1 MQESLP
7 MQDCEVKN
15 KKKDLKDSKQ
25 QGGLSQE
32 TKQIL
37 KEEDWNYSQARG
49 WKSNIKKQTEHVN
62 IYNEWGIYRLGW
74 YRRVEEELREA
85 GFCIHLPLFHHLP
98 LFSDIMSSS
107 EALLI

>member
-1 MQESLP
+1 

-37 KEEDWNYSQARG
+37 KEED
-49 WKSNIKKQTEHVN
+49 
-62 IYNEWGIYRLGW
+62 
-74 YRRVEEELREA
+74 
-85 GFCIHLPLFHHLP
+85 
-98 LFSDIMSSS
+98 
-107 EALLI
+107 